1 MGIWNKIFARSK
13 DEPQSIPT
21 GRHTMVGNGYITTLS
36 PYNSRTANVL
46 DTLRGIRDEA
56 NAIEFLKKVN
66 PDVSMAVWNFVRLAN
81 QGNEMHFYSTGKSK
95 SRIVYLEDKWREF
108 AARINEISNSGL
120 DGLIDQLHL
129 SSFMLG
135 GMAAEAEVTDDRTDI
150 YDVYAVKPQ
159 TINWEIGDVNGHK
172 KWKPFQWQI
181 GKKVYLDPQNAN
193 FFWIPTDPDIGN
205 PCGTLILSPVLQAI
219 DFQMQILQDMQAV
232 LHHQGYPRNDIEIDL
247 DKILTIV
254 PSHIKNNPEKLR
266 QYLEDEWAWIE
277 KLFQNL
283 NPDDDYI
290 HFNNVRV
297 NMNSGANAARSLD
310 VRAVNELLDVQTLS
324 GTKQM
329 AVFMN
334 RNQGVTESWGT
345 VQFRIFCS
353 GIASC
358 QRGSKRLIEE
368 IARLWCRVNGVQAI
382 PVFKHNTIDW
392 NSEEQRTEVNLL
404 KQKFYAIAVLMGWID
419 NDTAAREIMGVE
431 NATGEPPLDTAR
443 LSFGSISN
451 DIVNNT
457 TKQPKIE
464 QDDMTKKVI
473 DLFRR
478 DKNERSN

>member
-1 MGIWNKIFARSK
+1 
-13 DEPQSIPT
+13 
-21 GRHTMVGNGYITTLS
+21 
-36 PYNSRTANVL
+36 
-46 DTLRGIRDEA
+46 
-56 NAIEFLKKVN
+56 
-66 PDVSMAVWNFVRLAN
+66 
-81 QGNEMHFYSTGKSK
+81 
-95 SRIVYLEDKWREF
+95 
-108 AARINEISNSGL
+108 
-120 DGLIDQLHL
+120 
-129 SSFMLG
+129 MLG
-135 GMAAEAEVTDDRTDI
+135 GMAAEAEVTDDRSDI

-172 KWKPFQWQI
+172 KWKPFQWQM

-443 LSFGSISN
+443 LSFGSVSN

-457 TKQPKIE
+457 TKQSKSE
-464 QDDMTKKVI
+464 QGDMTKKVI

-478 DKNERSN
+478 DKNERNN

>member
-1 MGIWNKIFARSK
+1 MGFWNKIFARSR
-13 DEPQSIPT
+13 DEPKNIPT
-21 GRHTMVGNGYITTLS
+21 GRRTIIGNGYTSTLS
-36 PYNSRTANVL
+36 PYNSRIVNIL
-46 DTLRGIRDEA
+46 KSLRQIPDESS
-56 NAIEFLKKVN
+56 AIEFLKKVN
-66 PDVSMAVWNFVRLAN
+66 PDVSMAVWNFIRLAN
-81 QGNEMHFYSTGKSK
+81 QGNEMHFYTTGKAK
-95 SRIVYLEDKWREF
+95 SRITYLEDEWREF

-135 GMAAEAEVTDDRTDI
+135 GMAVEVEVTDDRKDI
-150 YDVYAVKPQ
+150 YDVYVVKPQ
-159 TINWEIGDVNGHK
+159 TIYWELGDVDGHK
-172 KWKPFQWQI
+172 KWIPYQWQL

-193 FFWIPTDPDIGN
+193 FFWVPSDPDIGD
-205 PCGTLILSPVLQAI
+205 PRGTLTLSPVLQAI
-219 DFQMQILQDMQAV
+219 DFQMQILQDLQAV

-247 DKILTIV
+247 DKIMAVI

-277 KLFQNL
+277 KLFQKL

-290 HFNNVRV
+290 HYNNVKV
-297 NMNSGANAARSLD
+297 NMSNGANASRSLD
-310 VRAVNELLDVQTLS
+310 VRAISELLDVQTLS

-329 AVFMN
+329 AIFMN

-382 PVFKHNTIDW
+382 PVFKHNILDW
-392 NSEEQRTEVNLL
+392 NSEEQRMTVNLL

-419 NDTAAREIMGVE
+419 NDKAAQEVMGAEKAV
-431 NATGEPPLDTAR
+431 GEPPADSAR
-443 LSFGSISN
+443 VSFSNDSSEIVDNKIKVLENEQKSIS
-451 DIVNNT
+451 
-457 TKQPKIE
+457 
-464 QDDMTKKVI
+464 KKVI

-478 DKNERSN
+478 